1 MIGIQSS
8 SNAGQ
13 SQRPSLSSIGL
24 IEFGS
29 RARLIRVRVGCPVS
43 YRNSFLPVARFGS
56 CYVRITVGYGDPA
69 RGQVRKLLRFRKLDR
84 THTVLRSERANKIAS
99 GVKLFLFGHG
109 KGRRDRHQQNI
120 RMFVGYGGSA
130 RGQPRK
136 L

>member
-13 SQRPSLSSIGL
+13 SQRPSLSIGL

-69 RGQVRKLLRFRKLDR
+69 RGQVRKLLRLLTFG
-84 THTVLRSERANKIAS
+84 SESVAQSIQIICRNPVDIE
-99 GVKLFLFGHG
+99 FGPE
-109 KGRRDRHQQNI
+109 
-120 RMFVGYGGSA
+120 SA
-130 RGQPRK
+130 AQSIVR
-136 L
+136 